1 MELQILRLIYN
12 YSIFNKTVDKAFVE
26 KIVEIYISNK
36 GLKDYVKNIIFT
48 NNLHRNLFGSFTSSY
63 DFLNKELLIDFKSMQ
78 ESVESMNEYNVFF
91 NELEQLIFKNLI
103 TAQII
108 LHSLESAIQKKQIDN
123 EKDISI
129 ETQLI
134 RESFKFAEIISKKQN
149 DPMSL
154 DFYEFCQLKES
165 IFYYWNLDPA
175 AKLADINSIQTIL
188 LSMEPIKKRIPNLY
202 EFIEVSLEEIK
213 LCGYQEPWNDIKGIC
228 PTQIFLNG
236 FDPLS
241 WYKLDFYDFN
251 TEQLMKNVTDK
262 YTLDERLSLGL
273 PISHSEYKNALK
285 RLKSKNK
292 FKYKK

>member
-12 YSIFNKTVDKAFVE
+12 YSIFKKTVDNTFVE
-26 KIVEIYISNK
+26 KIVEIYVSNK
-36 GLKDYVKNIIFT
+36 GLNDYVKNIIFT

-63 DFLNKELLIDFKSMQ
+63 DFLNKEILIDFKSMQ

-103 TAQII
+103 IAQII

-154 DFYEFCQLKES
+154 DFYEFCRLKES

-188 LSMEPIKKRIPNLY
+188 LSMEPIKKSVPNLY
-202 EFIEVSLEEIK
+202 EFIEVSLEKIK
-213 LCGYQEPWNDIKGIC
+213 LWGYQESWNINEGIC

-236 FDPLS
+236 FNPLS
-241 WYKLDFYDFN
+241 WYKLDFYDLN
-251 TEQLMKNVTDK
+251 NEQLMKNVTKK
-262 YTLDERLSLGL
+262 YTLDKRLSLGL
-273 PISHSEYKNALK
+273 PISYGEYKNTLK
-285 RLKSKNK
+285 RLKSKNRFNCEK
-292 FKYKK
+292 